1 MQQIFR
7 RTLRQ
12 KSFFSV
18 KLPSDLIKLTPIHVY
33 SRRKLTSKK
42 ERAESIGDNVKN
54 SHKDSNEKVESE
66 SKAESVVLEKRGNIT
81 FIYKL
86 SYKNLPRQMVFSP
99 DFYKSL
105 TVKICLMT
113 KFSPTILLD

>member
-1 MQQIFR
+1 MQKIFR

-18 KLPSDLIKLTPIHVY
+18 KLPCNFIKLTPTHVY
-33 SRRKLTSKK
+33 PRRKLASKK

-54 SHKDSNEKVESE
+54 SHTDSDEKVESE
-66 SKAESVVLEKRGNIT
+66 SKAESVALEKRGNIT

-86 SYKNLPRQMVFSP
+86 SYKNLARQMVFSP
-99 DFYKSL
+99 EFFKSL
-105 TVKICLMT
+105 TLKICLIT
-113 KFSPTILLD
+113 KFSPTTLLD

>member
-1 MQQIFR
+1 MKK
-7 RTLRQ
+7 LRVR
-12 KSFFSV
+12 V
-18 KLPSDLIKLTPIHVY
+18 KLRVC
-33 SRRKLTSKK
+33 
-42 ERAESIGDNVKN
+42 
-54 SHKDSNEKVESE
+54 
-66 SKAESVVLEKRGNIT
+66 VVLEKRGNIT

-105 TVKICLMT
+105 TVKICLMA

>member
-33 SRRKLTSKK
+33 SRRKLASKK

-66 SKAESVVLEKRGNIT
+66 SKAESVCCFRKKR
-81 FIYKL
+81 
-86 SYKNLPRQMVFSP
+86 
-99 DFYKSL
+99 
-105 TVKICLMT
+105 
-113 KFSPTILLD
+113 